1 MLRKRIQLWIILT
14 APAGAEELVSIFER
28 PVKNGDIIF
37 KEELLVE
44 EEAVEGN
51 YDTATDTTDNVFAQD
66 DEYIRR
72 ITEDILDP
80 VRMEHERAKKKSSG
94 NNEGNKIDA
103 DITMG
108 DAVPDKLKID
118 EKFHDPYKHIHA

>member
-1 MLRKRIQLWIILT
+1 M
-14 APAGAEELVSIFER
+14 
-28 PVKNGDIIF
+28 KNGDIIF

-94 NNEGNKIDA
+94 KQRR
-103 DITMG
+103 
-108 DAVPDKLKID
+108 
-118 EKFHDPYKHIHA
+118 

>member
-1 MLRKRIQLWIILT
+1 MLRKRIQRLIILT
-14 APAGAEELVSIFER
+14 APPVQKNLHR
-28 PVKNGDIIF
+28 YLNTPVKNGDIIF

-51 YDTATDTTDNVFAQD
+51 YDTATDTTDNVLAREN
-66 DEYIRR
+66 EYIRR

-94 NNEGNKIDA
+94 KQRR
-103 DITMG
+103 
-108 DAVPDKLKID
+108 
-118 EKFHDPYKHIHA
+118 